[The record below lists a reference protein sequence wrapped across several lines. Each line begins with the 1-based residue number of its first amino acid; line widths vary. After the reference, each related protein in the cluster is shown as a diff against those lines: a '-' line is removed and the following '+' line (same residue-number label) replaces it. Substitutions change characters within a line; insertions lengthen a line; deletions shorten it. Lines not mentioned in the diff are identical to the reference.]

1 MSCFSITTRI
11 GYICV
16 LTCLTNPV
24 LAHNVKISG
33 DVGATFHIEP
43 NHNPRA
49 GEANQAWFALTRQ
62 GGESISLEECEC
74 ELQVYS
80 QSQAQPILSPPLQPI
95 SVEQYQG
102 IPGAEIIFPEAGIY
116 QLEISGAPKSGID
129 FQPFKLSYNVTVSP
143 GVTPPAESPKTPAI
157 SSGTE
162 EINATTKPDFSFRRL
177 FLLLPP
183 GAVLLLLGLWLMSK
197 SSKKAN

>member
-1 MSCFSITTRI
+1 MSCFSITTQI
-11 GYICV
+11 GYVCA
-16 LTCLTNPV
+16 LSCLATPV
-24 LAHNVKISG
+24 LAHNVKTSG

-62 GGESISLEECEC
+62 GGESILLEECEC
-74 ELQVYS
+74 KLQIYS
-80 QSQAQPILSPPLQPI
+80 QSRAQAILSPPLQPI

-129 FQPFKLSYNVTVSP
+129 FQPFKLTYNVTVSP
-143 GVTPPAESPKTPAI
+143 GITPPAESSKTTEI

-162 EINATTKPDFSFRRL
+162 EINTTNKPDFSLRRL
-177 FLLLPP
+177 FFLLPP
-183 GAVLLLLGLWLMSK
+183 SAILLLMGLWLMGK
-197 SSKKAN
+197 SSKKS

>member
-1 MSCFSITTRI
+1 MSFSSITTQI

-62 GGESISLEECEC
+62 GGESIPLEECKC
-74 ELQVYS
+74 KLQVYS
-80 QSQAQPILSPPLQPI
+80 QSQAEPILSPPLQPI
-95 SVEQYQG
+95 SVEKYQD
-102 IPGAEIIFPEAGIY
+102 IPGAEVIFPEAGIY
-116 QLEISGAPKSGID
+116 QLEISGVPKSGID
-129 FQPFKLSYNVTVSP
+129 FQPFKLTYSVTVSP
-143 GVTPPAESPKTPAI
+143 GVTPPVESSKTPAI
-157 SSGTE
+157 PLDTE
-162 EINATTKPDFSFRRL
+162 EVNTTNKPDFSLRRL
-177 FLLLPP
+177 FFLLPP
-183 GAVLLLLGLWLMSK
+183 GAILLLLGLWLMGK
-197 SSKKAN
+197 SSKKS